1 MLKKIILNHNNEVS
15 TFYRVASSDEQAL
28 MFAIWAL
35 EEELGLIK
43 GSLKNYFAGKKNSW
57 EVSDVKK

>member
-15 TFYRVASSDEQAL
+15 VFYLVASSDEQAL
-28 MFAIWAL
+28 MFAIWIL

-43 GSLKNYFAGKKNSW
+43 GSLKNYFINKENSW

>member
-1 MLKKIILNHNNEVS
+1 MLRKIVLNYNNEVS
-15 TFYRVASSDEQAL
+15 TFYRAASSDEQAL

-43 GSLKNYFAGKKNSW
+43 GSLKNYFASKPNSW